1 MKICQLAC
9 VTSKLVNVF
18 VQITQ
23 KGMSVKSAK
32 RDSMVPQGMAAIA
45 ITCVQPNPSLKVSQT
60 LECLKKTLK
69 KLEKNIRKY
78 FFAISCKNKLK

>member
-1 MKICQLAC
+1 MDAIHVFAMVMKICQLAC

-32 RDSMVPQGMAAIA
+32 RDSMVPQGMAAFA

-60 LECLKKTLK
+60 LKIFLCDFK
-69 KLEKNIRKY
+69 
-78 FFAISCKNKLK
+78 